1 MNKNK
6 IDIKFLILLIIVFA
20 LVIINLIIYL
30 KNTIIPKQ
38 ETPLSVPIVV
48 TSEQDDT
55 KVITINTEEELIKYL
70 STLGERDRMQYYCG
84 TFFKY
89 LKRADYTS
97 AYNLLYDE
105 FKQKYFPTIDDFE
118 QYVKKYYP
126 RYIGLDYDDI
136 TRQGDLYVLR
146 LKIINVLGNS
156 NDEDPENSEDSENLE
171 DYFQRV
177 VIKENYYNDFELS
190 FQVMND

>member
-20 LVIINLIIYL
+20 LVIVNLIIYL
-30 KNTIIPKQ
+30 KNTIIPKR
-38 ETPLSVPIVV
+38 ETTLPAPIVV
-48 TSEQDDT
+48 KSEQDDAKT
-55 KVITINTEEELIKYL
+55 ITINTEEELIKYL
-70 STLGERDRMQYYCG
+70 STLGERDRMEYYCG

-97 AYNLLYDE
+97 AYNLLYNE

-126 RYIGLDYDDI
+126 RYIGLDYNDI
-136 TRQGDLYVLR
+136 TRQGNLYVLR

-156 NDEDPENSEDSENLE
+156 NTEDSENAEDLGNLE
-171 DYFQRV
+171 DYYQRV
-177 VIKENYYNDFELS
+177 VIRENYYNDFELS